1 MNAIFCGKIE
11 ISKTKYWSPTFVFDR
26 WYNSYEIGLREAFKK
41 KVWNFPY
48 FSGSGG
54 FEKAQ
59 AINDGINQL
68 FLERL
73 SAVTSKIL
81 KIFLERNKEKI
92 K

>member
-1 MNAIFCGKIE
+1 MMQGL
-11 ISKTKYWSPTFVFDR
+11 
-26 WYNSYEIGLREAFKK
+26 GLREAFKKKK

-73 SAVTSKIL
+73 SAVIIPEI
-81 KIFLERNKEKI
+81 KIFNSL
-92 K
+92 